1 MRGGPR
7 SLKSVVLPLVRS
19 LLSMKYRI
27 CGEWKGRK
35 QPQPRRSVTTED
47 KLHLLL
53 PFLLSRPPSLPPF
66 LLADGGAGKKK
77 ELWAP
82 LISPTFLTAFR
93 ELGSVAS
100 AVAPDRFRVATASL
114 LSEEKGDSP
123 PHLLF
128 LRYTVENVYKVPI
141 CLKGNLLYMQIYL
154 ITDQKLLC
162 PHILGL

>member
-1 MRGGPR
+1 MTLTTHLRFNFPWERLSERRPR

-53 PFLLSRPPSLPPF
+53 PFLLSLPFSWRTRAP
-66 LLADGGAGKKK
+66 GRKK

-100 AVAPDRFRVATASL
+100 AVAPDRFRVATGKSSFRRERRFPAPPAL
-114 LSEEKGDSP
+114 LA
-123 PHLLF
+123 
-128 LRYTVENVYKVPI
+128 VYSRER
-141 CLKGNLLYMQIYL
+141 L
-154 ITDQKLLC
+154 
-162 PHILGL
+162 

>member
-53 PFLLSRPPSLPPF
+53 PFLLSLPFSWRTRAP
-66 LLADGGAGKKK
+66 GRKK

-141 CLKGNLLYMQIYL
+141 CLKGNLLYL